1 MKTLQD
7 VKDIAKKITACTV
20 ISTGYATCSVL
31 LDDKLFLSGS
41 IESIVEHLNDYVD
54 DKKMATLIDEFKLR
68 DNLSC
73 KAYKGKVGDKYINL
87 KDRSNYSVE
96 ITEHFENGESMVYFT
111 HFQRIE
117 HLNDWKARALNP
129 IMSR

>member
-7 VKDIAKKITACTV
+7 VKDIAKTTAFTI

-54 DKKMATLIDEFKLR
+54 NSKIIILD
-68 DNLSC
+68 
-73 KAYKGKVGDKYINL
+73 
-87 KDRSNYSVE
+87 
-96 ITEHFENGESMVYFT
+96 
-111 HFQRIE
+111 RIE
-117 HLNDWKARALNP
+117 L
-129 IMSR
+129 